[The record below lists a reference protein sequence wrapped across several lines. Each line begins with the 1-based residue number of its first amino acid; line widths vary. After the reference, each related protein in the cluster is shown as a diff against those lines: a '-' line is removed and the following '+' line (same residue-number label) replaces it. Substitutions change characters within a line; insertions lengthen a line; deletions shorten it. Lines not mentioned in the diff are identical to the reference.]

1 MDGQETER
9 DALRMVVLEAVA
21 YEFDMLIVA
30 DQLSRWSLP
39 QPARDPGPDPVPWMN
54 WAHNAH
60 IESFLIHARNLLEFF
75 YLKKQSIRARDFIDG
90 AWANIRP
97 PFADT
102 FQLSTLRADN
112 QLATADDLWQAVST
126 RLSHVVLSRSDK
138 LGWQTEL
145 LTTGFIYVGRVFA
158 ANVKPG
164 FAGYLEGHSH
174 HVWLGGVVSGHG
186 SDAT

>member
-102 FQLSTLRADN
+102 FQLSSFVRTISWPQPMTFGRRFPHGSVMWCCRE
-112 QLATADDLWQAVST
+112 ATS
-126 RLSHVVLSRSDK
+126 
-138 LGWQTEL
+138 
-145 LTTGFIYVGRVFA
+145 
-158 ANVKPG
+158 
-164 FAGYLEGHSH
+164 
-174 HVWLGGVVSGHG
+174 LGGKRSFLQPG
-186 SDAT
+186 SYT